1 MTPMFFVQAVT
12 RVTHF
17 PTALRVRKFNVF
29 CLWLCVIDIC
39 FFSIGRAVR
48 KCVTCVTCVTS
59 VTAEALGGTTSQ
71 AQLGVLSVLSVLSD
85 GWNPASV

>member
-12 RVTHF
+12 GVTHF

-48 KCVTCVTCVTS
+48 KCVTCDTS

-71 AQLGVLSVLSVLSD
+71 AQMGVLSVLSVLSD